1 MIRLLASVLKENGD
15 KPVLQSGGRGME
27 LTGKQLLWEIGRSCG
42 FWKRFFPDSGHHIG
56 ILAENSADW
65 LIQFF
70 GIIASGNLAVAY
82 GVNDSDDEIRR
93 RIRCSDTEV
102 MLCDDG
108 MLPEYEAEQFGIP
121 ALEMSRAY
129 VKEAEDFAVRGE
141 EEEVMLLFSSGTGG
155 RSKIVPLTN
164 GNLLAFASCLRGSS
178 GSHEKPESGKS
189 EDAVLIPVPL
199 YHISGI
205 FNSYYELL
213 KGNTLIISGL
223 SLLTFPAPIILALLL
238 NEVRSQTY
246 KKLVQTAV
254 YLPHFISWAIVASLA
269 FLLLSEQ
276 QGVINKIIVSMGGE
290 AIDFLFRKSWTYPI
304 IVIESVWKGV
314 GWGSIVYL
322 AAISGID
329 QELYEAARIDGANK
343 IQQMVKITLPCI
355 MPTVVTMLIL
365 KMGSIIS
372 VDFEQILL
380 LSNAMNRSQ
389 TEVFELYIYNYGIAS
404 GSTQYSYTTAIGMF
418 KSVVNTAM
426 VVLTNWI
433 VSRKGYN
440 SIL

>member
-1 MIRLLASVLKENGD
+1 MSKKGGNLIYATKKPLGKRIWAYRWIYLLGIPGLLILFFFSYL
-15 KPVLQSGGRGME
+15 PMRG
-27 LTGKQLLWEIGRSCG
+27 LLMA
-42 FWKRFFPDSGHHIG
+42 FQDFNPHLG
-56 ILAENSADW
+56 ILGSEW
-65 LIQFF
+65 VGLKHFERLF
-70 GIIASGNLAVAY
+70 T
-82 GVNDSDDEIRR
+82 DSKFYQ
-93 RIRCSDTEV
+93 
-102 MLCDDG
+102 ML
-108 MLPEYEAEQFGIP
+108 
-121 ALEMSRAY
+121 R
-129 VKEAEDFAVRGE
+129 
-141 EEEVMLLFSSGTGG
+141 
-155 RSKIVPLTN
+155 
-164 GNLLAFASCLRGSS
+164 
-178 GSHEKPESGKS
+178 
-189 EDAVLIPVPL
+189 
-199 YHISGI
+199 
-205 FNSYYELL
+205 
-213 KGNTLIISGL
+213 NTLIISGL